1 MPRYDVP
8 EMQDGHLPPEG
19 EATIP
24 ELRQAV
30 GIRHVDN
37 RARTRSERRLT
48 TLTARELRAIEL
60 TAAGATY
67 AQVAT
72 ILDLTPTNARLLV
85 ERALA
90 RRALEISAREMPAA
104 KALQLE
110 RLETLLRRWFP
121 LAVGNPRDGTPPSER
136 GAMVTLSIMDRMN
149 RITGVEAPLRVE
161 QEITVD
167 SVSHDDLVARQER
180 ILAGLAEVRER
191 HQAIE
196 GSFEE
201 RT

>member
-1 MPRYDVP
+1 MARPDVP
-8 EMQDGHLPPEG
+8 EMHDEHLPPLD

-30 GIRHVDN
+30 GIRHKPN
-37 RARTRSERRLT
+37 SRTRSERRLT

-67 AQVAT
+67 AQVAA

-90 RRALEISAREMPAA
+90 RRALEIHAREMPQA

-110 RLETLLRRWFP
+110 RLELMLRRWFP
-121 LAVGNPRDGTPPSER
+121 LAVGNPREQTPPNER
-136 GAMVTLSIMDRMN
+136 AAAVVLSIMDRQA
-149 RITGVEAPLRVE
+149 RIIGLEAPLRIE
-161 QEITVD
+161 QDIVVD
-167 SVSHDDLVARQER
+167 APSHDELVARQER

-196 GSFEE
+196 GSFTEGAP
-201 RT
+201 